1 MGNKRRLKR
10 REKPSDMSMKPTKL
24 EYGVAKYLRFN
35 CPTKT
40 TTYFGNDLHYF
51 NGCKAVDTLLESH
64 WAHGKD
70 DLFLN
75 TRQSCVD
82 YLQGCRFAV
91 LIDKGFFFHA
101 RKLVPKKRDPGLSRS
116 SLQDKK
122 QIGDVQKSDGELP
135 SKKARR
141 VKIEFHDDQIFVYV
155 WQYDPTSTK
164 AFLIGILLVIGSI
177 LVCLFP
183 LWPQQ
188 FRICVYYLSMAVM
201 CFMVRLLLFVIIWIC
216 TMGKHHLWLL
226 PNLLEDCSVVESFK
240 PLYAYTYHGK
250 DAEGRKEKNGE
261 DDDEA
266 DNDESND
273 GRDSED
279 DDDDDFGKGLF
290 TMLCS
295 VQKQSPSELYSTSE
309 DENKEICGK
318 EFSKNREKTELQS
331 DNIDSNAVSPE
342 SGAMER
348 KRERE
353 FRTKMLRQQLEK
365 EDHERRLKA
374 LREAEEREERV
385 RKAKD
390 LQKLKRTLELHCQ
403 NEERQRKVFQRR
415 VQLENEKADKR
426 KDAELKTMKSV
437 QKPALTKYRSTAAS
451 KYVFGSS
458 TPRSFSYMG
467 KSVAAHL
474 TAEVSGGV
482 NRAGQK
488 GAGLSTKK
496 SVRGVGSGRD
506 TMAVSLYSAPNREST
521 AHAADSMTKS
531 ITIGE
536 SSRSVSARNVR
547 QNNSALSTDMKRVA
561 QSGSKAVQ
569 RRAVAN
575 RTSLNVVPAQ
585 TKVES
590 VGISKSSE
598 NASTAELLDSTCE
611 NILSLT
617 AESVKESDIHEWNLN
632 DHVECDLTKSQSDAG
647 IMEETAQM
655 QEETDENESSLL
667 SATSPSVESRTA
679 SVLESSATF
688 PSVESR
694 TASVLESSATF
705 PSVESRTASVL
716 ESSAT
721 FPSVESRTA
730 SVLESSATFPSVE
743 SRTASVLESSATFP
757 SVESRTASVLESSA
771 TSPSV
776 ESRTAS
782 LLESSATSPSQHL
795 HLTASLLE
803 SVGKTPTDQ
812 TRSVGKVNGGNEVS
826 VNVNAKGV
834 KLLTE
839 EEAKAAL
846 AEKRRLIR
854 EQRNLEILEKMERS
868 NESINK
874 KEPDVEVEEKRL
886 EEKLEDV
893 EKVEDLTPSVEEQR
907 QEVLEKKDTERRPDI
922 KKKINEILTRARMG
936 SKVLETPKSSDGC
949 ASSLQEKTPKS
960 EVLCDKNSRS
970 NSLAVLEKLATSGR
984 SIGPSLENILNR
996 VRSPLIYGSNNTM
1009 ASTLSVSADSGA
1021 SEQSNCSLSING
1033 DASQFGASVS
1043 TKTADGSFVVDGNA
1057 INVSYEDVKSASNGC
1072 GKSETDQS
1080 KVVNNFKQMASDD
1093 DSSADLP
1100 LTVICKTTN
1109 TITTTSSDDVINENA
1124 NG

>member
-10 REKPSDMSMKPTKL
+10 REKPSDLSMKPTKL

-82 YLQGCRFAV
+82 YLQG

-101 RKLVPKKRDPGLSRS
+101 RKLVPKKRDPGLSKS

-250 DAEGRKEKNGE
+250 DAEWRKEKNGE

-273 GRDSED
+273 ERDSED
-279 DDDDDFGKGLF
+279 DDDDDSGKE
-290 TMLCS
+290 
-295 VQKQSPSELYSTSE
+295 KQSPSELYSTSE
-309 DENKEICGK
+309 DENNEICGK

-331 DNIDSNAVSPE
+331 DSFGSNAASPE
-342 SGAMER
+342 SDAMER

-415 VQLENEKADKR
+415 VQLENERADKR

-474 TAEVSGGV
+474 AAEVSGGV

-488 GAGLSTKK
+488 GVGLSTKK

-506 TMAVSLYSAPNREST
+506 AMAVSLYSPPNREST
-521 AHAADSMTKS
+521 AHAVDSMTKS

-569 RRAVAN
+569 RRAVTN

-585 TKVES
+585 TKVEN
-590 VGISKSSE
+590 VGISKPSE

-611 NILSLT
+611 EILPLT
-617 AESVKESDIHEWNLN
+617 AESVKKSDIHEWNLN
-632 DHVECDLTKSQSDAG
+632 DHTECDLTKLQSDAS
-647 IMEETAQM
+647 IMEETAKM
-655 QEETDENESSLL
+655 LEETDENESSLQ
-667 SATSPSVESRTA
+667 SAA
-679 SVLESSATF
+679 SL
-688 PSVESR
+688 
-694 TASVLESSATF
+694 
-705 PSVESRTASVL
+705 
-716 ESSAT
+716 
-721 FPSVESRTA
+721 
-730 SVLESSATFPSVE
+730 
-743 SRTASVLESSATFP
+743 
-757 SVESRTASVLESSA
+757 
-771 TSPSV
+771 SV

-782 LLESSATSPSQHL
+782 LFESSTTSLYVESK
-795 HLTASLLE
+795 TASLLE
-803 SVGKTPTDQ
+803 TVGKTPTDQ
-812 TRSVGKVNGGNEVS
+812 TRSVGKVNGSNEMS

-874 KEPDVEVEEKRL
+874 KEPGVEVEEKRL

-893 EKVEDLTPSVEEQR
+893 EKVEDLTPLVEEQR
-907 QEVLEKKDTERRPDI
+907 QEVLDKKDTERRPDI

-949 ASSLQEKTPKS
+949 ASLLQEKTPKS

-996 VRSPLIYGSNNTM
+996 VRSPLIYGSNNSM
-1009 ASTLSVSADSGA
+1009 ANTLSVSADSGA

-1043 TKTADGSFVVDGNA
+1043 AKTADGSFVVDGNA

-1072 GKSETDQS
+1072 EKSETDQS
-1080 KVVNNFKQMASDD
+1080 KVVNNFKQMATND
-1093 DSSADLP
+1093 DSERTDLP
-1100 LTVICKTTN
+1100 LTATPN
-1109 TITTTSSDDVINENA
+1109 TTSTTASDDVINENA

>member
-101 RKLVPKKRDPGLSRS
+101 RKLVPKKRDPALSRC

-164 AFLIGILLVIGSI
+164 AFLIGILDRINFGMFVSI
-177 LVCLFP
+177 
-183 LWPQQ
+183 
-188 FRICVYYLSMAVM
+188 MASTVSHL
-201 CFMVRLLLFVIIWIC
+201 RLLFEYGSDVLYGCHNFTCYFTITVVC
-216 TMGKHHLWLL
+216 YYMDLHHGKASFM
-226 PNLLEDCSVVESFK
+226 DCSVVESFK

-250 DAEGRKEKNGE
+250 DAEWRKEKNGK

-273 GRDSED
+273 ERDSED
-279 DDDDDFGKGLF
+279 DDDDSGKE
-290 TMLCS
+290 
-295 VQKQSPSELYSTSE
+295 KQSPSELYSTSE

-331 DNIDSNAVSPE
+331 DSIGNDAVSPE
-342 SGAMER
+342 SDAMER

-437 QKPALTKYRSTAAS
+437 QKPALTKCRSTAAS

-474 TAEVSGGV
+474 AAEVSGGV

-488 GAGLSTKK
+488 GVGLSTKK

-506 TMAVSLYSAPNREST
+506 AMVTSLYSAPNREST

-561 QSGSKAVQ
+561 QSGSKAVH

-590 VGISKSSE
+590 VGISKPSE

-632 DHVECDLTKSQSDAG
+632 DHTECGLTKSQSDAS

-667 SATSPSVESRTA
+667 SATSPSVESKTA
-679 SVLESSATF
+679 SF
-688 PSVESR
+688 
-694 TASVLESSATF
+694 
-705 PSVESRTASVL
+705 
-716 ESSAT
+716 
-721 FPSVESRTA
+721 
-730 SVLESSATFPSVE
+730 
-743 SRTASVLESSATFP
+743 
-757 SVESRTASVLESSA
+757 LESSA
-771 TSPSV
+771 TSP
-776 ESRTAS
+776 
-782 LLESSATSPSQHL
+782 
-795 HLTASLLE
+795 
-803 SVGKTPTDQ
+803 
-812 TRSVGKVNGGNEVS
+812 
-826 VNVNAKGV
+826 
-834 KLLTE
+834 
-839 EEAKAAL
+839 
-846 AEKRRLIR
+846 
-854 EQRNLEILEKMERS
+854 
-868 NESINK
+868 
-874 KEPDVEVEEKRL
+874 
-886 EEKLEDV
+886 
-893 EKVEDLTPSVEEQR
+893 
-907 QEVLEKKDTERRPDI
+907 
-922 KKKINEILTRARMG
+922 
-936 SKVLETPKSSDGC
+936 
-949 ASSLQEKTPKS
+949 
-960 EVLCDKNSRS
+960 
-970 NSLAVLEKLATSGR
+970 
-984 SIGPSLENILNR
+984 
-996 VRSPLIYGSNNTM
+996 
-1009 ASTLSVSADSGA
+1009 
-1021 SEQSNCSLSING
+1021 
-1033 DASQFGASVS
+1033 
-1043 TKTADGSFVVDGNA
+1043 
-1057 INVSYEDVKSASNGC
+1057 
-1072 GKSETDQS
+1072 
-1080 KVVNNFKQMASDD
+1080 
-1093 DSSADLP
+1093 
-1100 LTVICKTTN
+1100 
-1109 TITTTSSDDVINENA
+1109 
-1124 NG
+1124 

>member
-10 REKPSDMSMKPTKL
+10 REKPSDMSAKPTKL

-250 DAEGRKEKNGE
+250 DAEWRKEKNGE

-273 GRDSED
+273 ERDSED
-279 DDDDDFGKGLF
+279 DDDDSGKGLF

-331 DNIDSNAVSPE
+331 DSLGSDAASPE
-342 SGAMER
+342 SDAMER

-415 VQLENEKADKR
+415 VQLENERADKR

-474 TAEVSGGV
+474 AAEVSGGV

-488 GAGLSTKK
+488 GVGLSTKK

-506 TMAVSLYSAPNREST
+506 AMAVSLYSPPNREGT
-521 AHAADSMTKS
+521 AHAVDSMTKS

-569 RRAVAN
+569 RRAVAS

-585 TKVES
+585 TKVEN
-590 VGISKSSE
+590 VGISKPSE

-611 NILSLT
+611 EILPLT
-617 AESVKESDIHEWNLN
+617 AESVKKSDIHEWNLN
-632 DHVECDLTKSQSDAG
+632 DHTECDLTKSQSDAS
-647 IMEETAQM
+647 IMEETAKM

-667 SATSPSVESRTA
+667 SAA
-679 SVLESSATF
+679 SLSG
-688 PSVESR
+688 
-694 TASVLESSATF
+694 
-705 PSVESRTASVL
+705 
-716 ESSAT
+716 
-721 FPSVESRTA
+721 
-730 SVLESSATFPSVE
+730 
-743 SRTASVLESSATFP
+743 
-757 SVESRTASVLESSA
+757 
-771 TSPSV
+771 

-782 LLESSATSPSQHL
+782 LLET
-795 HLTASLLE
+795 
-803 SVGKTPTDQ
+803 VGKTPTDQ

-846 AEKRRLIR
+846 AEKRRLMR

-874 KEPDVEVEEKRL
+874 KEPGVEVEEKRL

-893 EKVEDLTPSVEEQR
+893 VEEKVEDLTPSVEEQR

-949 ASSLQEKTPKS
+949 ASLLQEKTPKS

-996 VRSPLIYGSNNTM
+996 VRSPLIYGSNNSM
-1009 ASTLSVSADSGA
+1009 ANTLSVSADSGA

-1033 DASQFGASVS
+1033 DASQFGASGS

-1072 GKSETDQS
+1072 EKSETDQS
-1080 KVVNNFKQMASDD
+1080 KVVNNFKQMATND

-1100 LTVICKTTN
+1100 LTATPNTTS
-1109 TITTTSSDDVINENA
+1109 TTSTTTSDDVINENA

>member
-82 YLQGCRFAV
+82 YLQG

-101 RKLVPKKRDPGLSRS
+101 RKLVPKKRDSGLSRS

-250 DAEGRKEKNGE
+250 DAEWRKEKNGE

-273 GRDSED
+273 ERDSED
-279 DDDDDFGKGLF
+279 DDDDSGKE
-290 TMLCS
+290 
-295 VQKQSPSELYSTSE
+295 KQSPSELYSTSE

-331 DNIDSNAVSPE
+331 DSFGSNAASPE
-342 SGAMER
+342 SDAMER

-474 TAEVSGGV
+474 AAEVSGGV

-488 GAGLSTKK
+488 GVGLSTKK

-506 TMAVSLYSAPNREST
+506 AMAVSLYSPPNREST
-521 AHAADSMTKS
+521 AHAVDSMTKS

-561 QSGSKAVQ
+561 QPGSKAVQ

-585 TKVES
+585 TKVEN
-590 VGISKSSE
+590 VGISKPSE
-598 NASTAELLDSTCE
+598 NASTAELMDSTCE
-611 NILSLT
+611 EILPLT
-617 AESVKESDIHEWNLN
+617 AESVKKSDIHEWNLN
-632 DHVECDLTKSQSDAG
+632 DHTEYDLTKSQSDAS
-647 IMEETAQM
+647 IMEETAKM

-667 SATSPSVESRTA
+667 SATSLSVESRTA
-679 SVLESSATF
+679 SLFESSATF
-688 PSVESR
+688 PS
-694 TASVLESSATF
+694 A
-705 PSVESRTASVL
+705 
-716 ESSAT
+716 
-721 FPSVESRTA
+721 
-730 SVLESSATFPSVE
+730 
-743 SRTASVLESSATFP
+743 
-757 SVESRTASVLESSA
+757 
-771 TSPSV
+771 

-782 LLESSATSPSQHL
+782 LLESSATFPSAESR
-795 HLTASLLE
+795 TASLLE
-803 SVGKTPTDQ
+803 SSATFPSAESRTASLLESSATFPSAESRTASLLESSATFPSAESRTASLLETVGKTPTDQ

-834 KLLTE
+834 RLLTE

-874 KEPDVEVEEKRL
+874 KEPGVEVEEKRL

-893 EKVEDLTPSVEEQR
+893 VEEKAEDLTPSVEEQR

-936 SKVLETPKSSDGC
+936 SKVLETPKSSDGL
-949 ASSLQEKTPKS
+949 LQEKTPKS

-996 VRSPLIYGSNNTM
+996 VRSPLIYGSNNSM
-1009 ASTLSVSADSGA
+1009 ANTLSVSADSGA

-1072 GKSETDQS
+1072 EKSETDQS
-1080 KVVNNFKQMASDD
+1080 KVVNNFKQMATND

-1100 LTVICKTTN
+1100 LTATPNTTS
-1109 TITTTSSDDVINENA
+1109 TSTSTSTTSSDDVINENA